1 MTSIPHPVSDEAAP
15 EAPRQ
20 NGALNAL
27 FARIARGTERPI
39 LAINDAA
46 QDKDNQ
52 APAFYCVHSL
62 SGAGGTDFS
71 HLAMS
76 MPAVRFYGIQ
86 APPTKMK
93 DPAFSESVDAIAGY
107 YADALIKFQPTGPF
121 MLGGWSAG
129 AIIGLEIAQKLRA
142 SGRMVRLYAAIDA
155 APENTSGSLPYWH
168 PHYGLEFA
176 LNALGWFLNDVVMT
190 KGSLRAFFRRGLNKA
205 MAQRQSFI
213 GRRGSETIAVDAVDS
228 FMDISRY
235 ADYERSFMNRLYVA
249 LVSYKAKKYAG
260 AVVAYEAKKK
270 PLLHLPQVA
279 RVWRAIAPRSTIV
292 RLKGTHLSIL
302 QPGDVNALAT
312 DLQKRLIAVAA
323 DLIDRDAPPPEMP
336 VSELEQK
343 TA

>member
-1 MTSIPHPVSDEAAP
+1 MSAIPAVNETAP
-15 EAPRQ
+15 ETPRA
-20 NGALNAL
+20 NGALAAL

-46 QDKDNQ
+46 QEKDNQ

-71 HLAMS
+71 HLATS

-93 DPAFSESVDAIAGY
+93 DPAFSESVDAIASY

-121 MLGGWSAG
+121 LLGGWSAG

-142 SGRMVRLYAAIDA
+142 RGRMVRLYAAIDA

-168 PHYGLEFA
+168 PHYAVEFA
-176 LNALGWFLNDVVMT
+176 FNALGWFVNDVVMT

-205 MAQRQSFI
+205 KARRKSFI
-213 GRRGSETIAVDAVDS
+213 GRRGGSEETIDVDAVDT

-323 DLIDRDAPPPEMP
+323 DLMDHEAPPPEMP